1 MSAQPSG
8 RPTWPIPAWRT
19 ASTASTRT
27 AFAANAALSTDGL
40 TADGEELLKPL
51 SNAQKELARSPGSGD
66 SAWFSVLAAGQA
78 SGKLNLGRRRSE
90 QQGVT
95 RNTRDAAADSGGAG
109 ATNSLVDP
117 SFDSR
122 SGFDDVRH
130 ALSAQIEREI
140 DSLLLARASL
150 DRLLNALLVRAPQRR
165 SALGLVGL
173 ELEDWKSQSERMG
186 PVPARNAFAQLA
198 RELRQKVRS
207 SDELGRLGDGQ
218 IAVVLVGCE
227 AHVLGGVAERL
238 RLALDGRVLGDVG
251 ETLRASLSIAIVPA
265 YPRAGGPSAAAL
277 LTELASGLA

>member
-1 MSAQPSG
+1 L
-8 RPTWPIPAWRT
+8 
-19 ASTASTRT
+19 
-27 AFAANAALSTDGL
+27 AANAALSTDGL
-40 TADGEELLKPL
+40 AADGEGLLKPL
-51 SNAQKELARSPGSGD
+51 SNAQQELARSSGSGV

-78 SGKLNLGRRRSE
+78 SGKLNLWRRRAE

-95 RNTRDAAADSGGAG
+95 RNTRDAAADSTGGAG
-109 ATNSLVDP
+109 ATSTLVDP

-130 ALSAQIEREI
+130 ALSGQIEREV

-165 SALGLVGL
+165 SALGLVGI
-173 ELEDWKSQSERMG
+173 ELEDWKSQSERLG
-186 PVPARNAFAQLA
+186 PTPARSAFAQLA

-218 IAVVLVGCE
+218 IAVVLLGCE

-238 RLALDGRVLGDVG
+238 RLALDGRVLGGVG
-251 ETLRASLSIAIVPA
+251 QTLRASLSIAIVPA

-277 LTELASGLA
+277 LTELTGGLERRC